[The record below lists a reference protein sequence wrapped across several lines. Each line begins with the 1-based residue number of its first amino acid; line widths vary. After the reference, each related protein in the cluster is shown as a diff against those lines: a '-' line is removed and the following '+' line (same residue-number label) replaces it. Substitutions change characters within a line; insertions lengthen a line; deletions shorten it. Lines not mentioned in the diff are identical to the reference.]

1 MKKYIALFLMLIA
14 AFTLAAGGSGEAAA
28 DDGSVLIGVS
38 KLLSHAALDSVETG
52 LQDYL
57 ATTGL
62 NVRYDFQNANGD
74 ISTAASIAQQFESE
88 GCDVVVGIGTA
99 SAQALANV
107 FTDIPVL
114 FAAVTDPVDAGLVAS
129 NEGSADSNVCGVS
142 DMNPVEAQISLIHDI
157 TGAKVIGNVYSSGEQ
172 NGVVLMEQA
181 QAACDKL
188 GLELVTAAV
197 SNSSEVRTALQSI
210 IDRVDAVYIA
220 TDNNVISAIAAIDD
234 VCNDAG
240 VPLLAADPSGI
251 DGLECMMAWGFNYYS
266 IGTATGKL
274 IEDILVNGANPGEEG
289 TVFLTD
295 PADFELWFNL
305 DTAKKLG
312 YTIPQEYLDTA
323 SVIIENGVKTEL

>member
-14 AFTLAAGGSGEAAA
+14 AFSLAASGSGEAAQ

-38 KLLSHAALDSVETG
+38 KLLSHAALDAVEVG
-52 LQDYL
+52 MQDYL
-57 ATTGL
+57 ATTDIP
-62 NVRYDFQNANGD
+62 VRYDFQNANGD
-74 ISTAASIAQQFESE
+74 ISTAASIAQQFDSE
-88 GCDVVVGIGTA
+88 KCDVVLGIGTA

-114 FAAVTDPVDAGLVAS
+114 FAAVTDPVDAGLVAT
-129 NEGSADSNVCGVS
+129 NEGTPGTNVCGVS
-142 DMNPVEAQISLIHDI
+142 DMNPVEEQIALLHEI
-157 TGAKVIGNVYSSGEQ
+157 TGATRIGNVYSSGEQ

-181 QAACDKL
+181 KAACDKL

-197 SNSSEVRTALQSI
+197 SNSSEVRMALQSI

-220 TDNNVISAIAAIDD
+220 TDNNVISAIATIDD
-234 VCNDAG
+234 VCNQAG
-240 VPLLAADPSGI
+240 IPLMSADPSGI
-251 DGLECMMAWGFNYYS
+251 DGLDCMIAWGFNYYS
-266 IGTATGKL
+266 IGTAAGKL
-274 IEDILVNGANPGEEG
+274 IEDIVVNGADPGAQG

-305 DTAKKLG
+305 DTAAKLG

-323 SVIIENGVKTEL
+323 AVIIENGVKTER